1 MEELRNSLAKHR
13 FGNILNIQERRC
25 YYEVTCE
32 NGTLY
37 TSNKDWW
44 VAHRNGWGLPDY
56 GDVGIDNALDTAM
69 YYPLP
74 QDTPDTEDLF
84 ARYGMTTI
92 KDWLEQHK

>member
-1 MEELRNSLAKHR
+1 MKRLRNSLAKHY

-44 VAHRNGWGLPDY
+44 VAHRNGWGLPHY
-56 GDVGIDNALDTAM
+56 GDGYIDNALHTAM

-74 QDTPDTEDLF
+74 QDTPDTVDLLSKF
-84 ARYGMTTI
+84 GMTTA
-92 KDWLEQHK
+92 KDLLEQHK